1 MIPEVI
7 DLIVCDVS
15 FISAKKVLVPNK
27 KFLGKRFEIIVLL
40 KPQFEVG
47 KKNVGKGGIVKNS
60 KIHKDLCEDFEQW
73 IKQTFKP
80 KFCKFIESPIRGQ
93 KGNKEFLFYFGDL

>member
-1 MIPEVI
+1 M
-7 DLIVCDVS
+7 
-15 FISAKKVLVPNK
+15 
-27 KFLGKRFEIIVLL
+27 GR
-40 KPQFEVG
+40 
-47 KKNVGKGGIVKNS
+47 GGIVKDS
-60 KIHKDLCEDFEQW
+60 KIHENLCVDFEQW